1 MSLTY
6 VVIGFE
12 DRQVTDVE
20 RALCFEFGDDTLRIP
35 PFGIHLSVAN
45 YADEYKKA
53 DSFLQQHGL
62 VESNPFLQEF
72 DILPFSTEIHL
83 ECMRGRLVSGILEIV
98 ADMLAVTLAKH
109 LNTRAL
115 VRIAD
120 GEVPF
125 RLYSSTGA
133 VEVDHVD
140 SYRTIFSH
148 RTWIPFSLCS

>member
-115 VRIAD
+115 GVTSRMIIYREGVMLCLKPGAFSRRYSVRPSEVSLHAD
-120 GEVPF
+120 
-125 RLYSSTGA
+125 SS
-133 VEVDHVD
+133 
-140 SYRTIFSH
+140 S
-148 RTWIPFSLCS
+148 